1 MKKSIRDFYS
11 KTSLAAKI
19 RFSYAVIFVPVIILF
34 IIIIASFANSN
45 RRYENMIR
53 SLSAASDF
61 SLDFKKDYDY
71 ETYLVI
77 IGNKTPAE
85 SSLESILT
93 ESRDIIKDLEELTTS
108 QENRKNLESIKK
120 YLENLD
126 DYRVRIAGNVAEPN
140 GYDQNIEIWEN
151 DVQIV
156 TGLISDTVNEY
167 IHAELKELQTTRQEY
182 QAVFERLI
190 SILIAASVIIGI
202 FVAAMS
208 YYIPRSIT
216 RPIAHIRQVTD
227 QVARGD
233 LSVRVETSEGI
244 DISALGES
252 LNTMI
257 QEINDLLDQVRAEQV
272 RLRKAQIRLLQ
283 AQINPHFLYNTL
295 DTIVWLAESGDQK
308 MVVSMVG
315 SLSDFFRTSLN
326 DGKDII
332 TMEEELQ
339 HVRSYLQIQQ
349 VRYQDIMEYDID
361 IPSDVLKF
369 SIPKITLQPLVENAL
384 YHGIKNKRGKGRI
397 SIIAKKSG
405 DDFIITV
412 EDNGKGMSEERL
424 SEVCAG
430 IRDNKHIE
438 NDIYG
443 IYNVNERIRMSF
455 GDRYGLSFES
465 VYEEGTKVT
474 ILLPCRV

>member
-1 MKKSIRDFYS
+1 MRKKARDFYA
-11 KTSLAAKI
+11 KTSLATKI
-19 RFSYAVIFVPVIILF
+19 RFSYVLIVIPLILLVIVLTI
-34 IIIIASFANSN
+34 SFANSN

-53 SLSAASDF
+53 SLSAASEF

-71 ETYLVI
+71 ETYLLI
-77 IGNKTPAE
+77 IGNKTPKE
-85 SSLESILT
+85 SLLEDILQDAGNIIDSLE
-93 ESRDIIKDLEELTTS
+93 DLTTS
-108 QENRKNLESIKK
+108 AENRKELESIKK
-120 YLENLD
+120 YLNNLKV
-126 DYRVRIAGNVAEPN
+126 YQKRIAGNLSETN

-167 IHAELKELQTTRQEY
+167 IHAELRELQITRQEY
-182 QAVFERLI
+182 QAMFER
-190 SILIAASVIIGI
+190 ILTIIVASAVIIGI
-202 FVAAMS
+202 FVALMS
-208 YYIPRSIT
+208 YFIPRSIT
-216 RPIAHIRQVTD
+216 RPISHLRQVTD
-227 QVARGD
+227 QVAGGD
-233 LSVRVETSEGI
+233 LTVRVETEEGT
-244 DISALGES
+244 DVKALGES
-252 LNTMI
+252 LNKMI
-257 QEINDLLDQVRAEQV
+257 QEISDLLEQVRSEQI
-272 RLRKAQIRLLQ
+272 RLRKAEIRLLQ

-361 IPSDVLKF
+361 IPADILRY

-397 SIIAKKSG
+397 SIKAEKRG
-405 DDFIITV
+405 EDFIITV
-412 EDNGKGMSEERL
+412 EDNGKGMTEERL
-424 SEVCAG
+424 NEVCMG

-455 GDRYGLSFES
+455 GDSYGLTFES